1 MIWYLLLLCHVHS
14 TKANDA
20 TDSRT
25 PFQGLPLDNRE
36 LCSNA
41 NLPDFAVNRIDQ
53 ALNDE
58 GSANDCRLT
67 VSLSS
72 QTVGCSTRNSGQS
85 SRNAPFFDLNYP
97 YTIECDTVYPD
108 FIKDCVIQG
117 SFLHKTEPNSV
128 SFPLATGPMASISQP
143 DSQFTCFSRSQPG
156 ACSTRNSD
164 KYIHNVEYFL
174 DNNTGFNNDLQDS
187 KEREVV
193 QEFPDND
200 SGFADDPTDTKK
212 REGVQPL
219 KHFSNWPRIS
229 FPHSFNCQLVSK
241 DALIGLESY
250 VNRVRNYPTPFK
262 SKRAVKIAVVI
273 AIGNRLETLDDCL
286 PGNQIILKPETLQK
300 AKIILG
306 KVHKNKFE
314 TNLMK
319 CFQFGRLSQSLQNR
333 VASQQRT
340 NLKNEFPNFKNAFS
354 DWVAEK
360 LSMMS
365 IVFRSVISDIYHHP
379 VLALF
384 WNASV
389 ELLAMHGVNQ
399 MDYMECLK
407 THIMVKISNR
417 HSKNKSKLIWDRNE
431 DVSNCLHEY
440 LSVVLSLIADTSEA
454 NCGNEIKRKR
464 VSKFV
469 FSRSK
474 KIKVK

>member
-14 TKANDA
+14 TKTNDE
-20 TDSRT
+20 TDSGT
-25 PFQGLPLDNRE
+25 PFQGLPPDNR
-36 LCSNA
+36 
-41 NLPDFAVNRIDQ
+41 
-53 ALNDE
+53 
-58 GSANDCRLT
+58 ANDCQVT

-72 QTVGCSTRNSGQS
+72 QTVGCSTGNRVQT
-85 SRNAPFFDLNYP
+85 SRSAPFSELNYP
-97 YTIECDTVYPD
+97 YSIECDTVWLD
-108 FIKDCVIQG
+108 FIEDCAIQA
-117 SFLHKTEPNSV
+117 SFPHRTEPNSV

-143 DSQFTCFSRSQPG
+143 DSQFTSCALSQPG
-156 ACSTRNSD
+156 ACSTSNSD
-164 KYIHNVEYFL
+164 KFDRNVEYSQ

>member
-14 TKANDA
+14 TKTNDE
-20 TDSRT
+20 TDSGT
-25 PFQGLPLDNRE
+25 PFQGLPPDNR
-36 LCSNA
+36 
-41 NLPDFAVNRIDQ
+41 
-53 ALNDE
+53 
-58 GSANDCRLT
+58 ANDCQVT

-72 QTVGCSTRNSGQS
+72 QTVGCSTGNRVQT
-85 SRNAPFFDLNYP
+85 SRSAPFSELNYP
-97 YTIECDTVYPD
+97 YSIECDTVWLD
-108 FIKDCVIQG
+108 FIEDCAIQA
-117 SFLHKTEPNSV
+117 SFPHRTEPNSV

-143 DSQFTCFSRSQPG
+143 DSQFTSCALSQPG
-156 ACSTRNSD
+156 ACSTSNSD
-164 KYIHNVEYFL
+164 KFDRNVEYSQ

-212 REGVQPL
+212 RKGFQCSIIRGANCRFHRPSM
-219 KHFSNWPRIS
+219 KFFSNWPQNKFERS
-229 FPHSFNCQLVSK
+229 FKCKLVSE

-250 VNRVRNYPTPFK
+250 VNSIRNHQTPIK
-262 SKRAVKIAVVI
+262 SKLAVETAVVI
-273 AIGNRLETLDDCL
+273 AIENCLETHDDCL
-286 PGNQIILKPETLQK
+286 LGHQIILKPKTRQM

-306 KVHKNKFE
+306 KVHENQFE
-314 TNLMK
+314 NNLK
-319 CFQFGRLSQSLQNR
+319 ICLQFGRLSKNYQCHELCR
-333 VASQQRT
+333 QRT
-340 NLKNEFPNFKNAFS
+340 SFENALSKNVLS
-354 DWVAEK
+354 DWVIDK